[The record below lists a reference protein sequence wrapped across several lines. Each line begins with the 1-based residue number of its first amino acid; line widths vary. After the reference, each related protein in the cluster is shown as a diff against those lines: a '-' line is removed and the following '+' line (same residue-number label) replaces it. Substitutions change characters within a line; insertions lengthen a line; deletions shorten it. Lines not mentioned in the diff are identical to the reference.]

1 MDDRTKNEL
10 WKKEMEKHNKGNK
23 IILLGIF
30 LMVLS
35 IDIRV
40 RYMGVNA
47 AAAHWI
53 ALALSVIGVITG
65 IVGFFFEKDW

>member
-23 IILLGIF
+23 IMLLGI
-30 LMVLS
+30 LMIVIS
-35 IDIRV
+35 IDIRLH
-40 RYMGVNA
+40 YMGVNA

-53 ALALSVIGVITG
+53 ALVLSAIGVITG
-65 IVGFFFEKDW
+65 IVGFFWDKDW